1 MGKIMTKNNRNHLR
15 LLAALALFCALAYAV
30 TLIFHIK
37 VSFLTF
43 DAKDAVVCIAAMIFG
58 VLPSTVIALVVSTIE
73 AISISDT
80 AFWGWLMNFISTAV
94 FAAVAGIIYRR
105 VRKMWGAILGLGLAV
120 VIFTGV
126 MMAMNL
132 IITPIYMKTSVEVV
146 KGLIPT
152 LLLPFNLIKALLNA
166 ALVLAFYKPIVT
178 ALRKAKVLPARELAV
193 ETAGYRM
200 NAKSVAVLCVA
211 AAVAVGCVLA
221 MVYLMNGSLSFA

>member
-15 LLAALALFCALAYAV
+15 QLAALALFCALAYAV
-30 TLIFHIK
+30 TLVFHIK

-58 VLPSTVIALVVSTIE
+58 VLPSTAIALVVSTIE

-94 FAAVAGIIYRR
+94 FAAVAGGIYRR
-105 VRKMWGAILGLGLAV
+105 VKKMWGAILGLGLAV

-132 IITPIYMKTSVEVV
+132 IITPIYMKTTVDVV
-146 KGLIPT
+146 MGLIPT

-178 ALRKAKVLPARELAV
+178 ALRKARVLPARELA
-193 ETAGYRM
+193 EDAGYRM

-211 AAVAVGCVLA
+211 AAVAAGCVLA
-221 MVYLMNGSLSFA
+221 MIYFMNGSFSFA

>member
-1 MGKIMTKNNRNHLR
+1 MTKNNKNHLR

-178 ALRKAKVLPARELAV
+178 ALRKAKVLPTRELAV

>member
-1 MGKIMTKNNRNHLR
+1 
-15 LLAALALFCALAYAV
+15 
-30 TLIFHIK
+30 
-37 VSFLTF
+37 
-43 DAKDAVVCIAAMIFG
+43 MIFG

-94 FAAVAGIIYRR
+94 FAAVAGIVYRR

-178 ALRKAKVLPARELAV
+178 ALRKARGLHTRELAV

-221 MVYLMNGSLSFA
+221 MLYLMNGSFSFI

>member
-1 MGKIMTKNNRNHLR
+1 MTKNNRNHLR

-94 FAAVAGIIYRR
+94 FAAVAGIVYRR

-178 ALRKAKVLPARELAV
+178 ALRKARVLPARELAV

>member
-1 MGKIMTKNNRNHLR
+1 MTKNNRNHLR

-94 FAAVAGIIYRR
+94 FAAVAGIVYRR

-178 ALRKAKVLPARELAV
+178 ALRKARVLPARELAV

-221 MVYLMNGSLSFA
+221 MLYLMNGSFSFI

>member
-178 ALRKAKVLPARELAV
+178 ALRKARVLPARELAV

>member
-94 FAAVAGIIYRR
+94 FAAAAGIVYRR

-178 ALRKAKVLPARELAV
+178 ALRKARVLPARELAV

-221 MVYLMNGSLSFA
+221 MLYLMNGSFSFI

>member
-94 FAAVAGIIYRR
+94 FAAVAGIVYRR

-178 ALRKAKVLPARELAV
+178 ALRKARVLPTRELAV

-221 MVYLMNGSLSFA
+221 MLYLMNGSFSFI

>member
-1 MGKIMTKNNRNHLR
+1 MTKKYRNHLR
-15 LLAALALFCALAYAV
+15 LLAALALFCALAYVV

-58 VLPSTVIALVVSTIE
+58 VLPAVAIAFVVSTIE

-94 FAAVAGIIYRR
+94 FAAVAGIVYRR

-132 IITPIYMKTSVEVV
+132 IITPIYMKTTVDVV
-146 KGLIPT
+146 MGLIPT

-178 ALRKAKVLPARELAV
+178 ALRKSKVLPVRELAV
-193 ETAGYRM
+193 ETGYRM
-200 NAKSVAVLCVA
+200 NAKSVVVLCIA
-211 AAVAVGCVLA
+211 AAIAVGCVLA
-221 MVYLMNGSLSFA
+221 MVYLMNGSLSFV

>member
-15 LLAALALFCALAYAV
+15 LLAALALFCALAYVV

-94 FAAVAGIIYRR
+94 FAAVAGIVYRR

-178 ALRKAKVLPARELAV
+178 ALRKARVLPARELAV

-221 MVYLMNGSLSFA
+221 MLYLMNGSFSFI

>member
-1 MGKIMTKNNRNHLR
+1 MTKNNRNHLR

-94 FAAVAGIIYRR
+94 FAAVAGIVYRR

-178 ALRKAKVLPARELAV
+178 ALRKARVLPARELAV
-193 ETAGYRM
+193 DTAGYRM

-221 MVYLMNGSLSFA
+221 MVYLMNGSFSFI

>member
-1 MGKIMTKNNRNHLR
+1 MNKSKNHLR

-58 VLPSTVIALVVSTIE
+58 VLPSTAIALAVATIE

-94 FAAVAGIIYRR
+94 FAAVAGGIYRR
-105 VRKMWGAILGLGLAV
+105 VKKMWGAVLGLGLAV

-126 MMAMNL
+126 MMLMNL
-132 IITPIYMKTSVEVV
+132 IITPIYMKTTTEVV
-146 KGLIPT
+146 MGLIPT

-166 ALVLAFYKPIVT
+166 ALVLALYKPIVT
-178 ALRKAKVLPARELAV
+178 ALRRARVLPVRELAP
-193 ETAGYRM
+193 EGASYRM
-200 NAKSVAVLCVA
+200 NAKSIAVLCIA
-211 AAVAVGCVLA
+211 AAVAVGCVLV
-221 MVYLMNGSLSFA
+221 MFYLMDASFAFGNN

>member
-1 MGKIMTKNNRNHLR
+1 MTKKYRNHLR
-15 LLAALALFCALAYAV
+15 LLAALALFCALAYVV

-58 VLPSTVIALVVSTIE
+58 VLPAVAIALVVSTIE

-94 FAAVAGIIYRR
+94 FAAVAGIVYRR
-105 VRKMWGAILGLGLAV
+105 VRKMWGAILGLCLAV

-132 IITPIYMKTSVEVV
+132 IITPIYMKTTVDVV
-146 KGLIPT
+146 MGLIPT

-178 ALRKAKVLPARELAV
+178 ALRKSKVLPVRELAV
-193 ETAGYRM
+193 ETGYRM
-200 NAKSVAVLCVA
+200 NAKSVVVLCIA

-221 MVYLMNGSLSFA
+221 MVYLMNGSLSFV